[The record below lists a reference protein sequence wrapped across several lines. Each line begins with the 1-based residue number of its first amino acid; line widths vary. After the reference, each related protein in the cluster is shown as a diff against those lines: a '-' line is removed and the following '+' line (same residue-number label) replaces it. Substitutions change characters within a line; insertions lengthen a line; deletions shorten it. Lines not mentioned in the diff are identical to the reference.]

1 MKINL
6 EKDYPN
12 IANAIEEKDLD
23 ELRYFVVTDENYV
36 DIDDEEVDVFEPE
49 NYNFLVYVTERLS
62 NALREDGLKELIAK
76 LYEVKEFENFLDSEL
91 DLYGV
96 KSDLNGEE
104 IAKKLLSLSNEIL
117 GAKSWEKL
125 FF

>member
-1 MKINL
+1 MKIDL

-12 IANAIEEKDLD
+12 IAKAIEEKDLD
-23 ELRYFVVTDENYV
+23 EIRYFVVADENYV

-62 NALREDGLKELIAK
+62 NALGEDGLKELIAK

-96 KSDLNGEE
+96 KSELTGNEV
-104 IAKKLLSLSNEIL
+104 AKKLLSLSNDIL
-117 GAKSWEKL
+117 GAKS
-125 FF
+125 

>member
-1 MKINL
+1 MKIDL

-12 IANAIEEKDLD
+12 IANAIEDKDLD
-23 ELRYFVVTDENYV
+23 ELRYFVIADENYE

-62 NALREDGLKELIAK
+62 NALGEEGLKELIAK

-96 KSDLNGEE
+96 KSELTDEE
-104 IAKKLLSLSNEIL
+104 VAIKVLTLSEEIL
-117 GAKSWEKL
+117 GAKS
-125 FF
+125 

>member
-6 EKDYPN
+6 EANYPN
-12 IANAIEEKDLD
+12 IARAIEDKDID
-23 ELRYFVVTDENYV
+23 ELRYLVVADENYV

-62 NALREDGLKELIAK
+62 NALGEDGLKDLIAK
-76 LYEVKEFENFLDSEL
+76 LYEVSEFENFLDSEL

-96 KSDLNGEE
+96 KSNLTGDEVAIKVLKISEN
-104 IAKKLLSLSNEIL
+104 IL
-117 GAKSWEKL
+117 GDNS
-125 FF
+125 

>member
-1 MKINL
+1 MKIDL

-12 IANAIEEKDLD
+12 IAKAIEEKDLD
-23 ELRYFVVTDENYV
+23 EIRYFVVADENYV

-62 NALREDGLKELIAK
+62 NALGEDGLKELIAK

-96 KSDLNGEE
+96 KSELTGNEV
-104 IAKKLLSLSNEIL
+104 ATKLLSLSNDIL
-117 GAKSWEKL
+117 GAKS
-125 FF
+125 

>member
-62 NALREDGLKELIAK
+62 NALGEDGLKELIAK

-117 GAKSWEKL
+117 GAKS
-125 FF
+125 

>member
-6 EKDYPN
+6 EKDYPK

-23 ELRYFVVTDENYV
+23 ELRYFVIADENYV

-49 NYNFLVYVTERLS
+49 NYNFLVYVTERLG
-62 NALREDGLKELIAK
+62 NALKEEGLRELIAK

-96 KSDLNGEE
+96 KSKLNDDEV
-104 IAKKLLSLSNEIL
+104 AKKVLALSEEIL
-117 GAKSWEKL
+117 GAKSWKKL
-125 FF
+125 F

>member
-1 MKINL
+1 MKINI

-23 ELRYFVVTDENYV
+23 ELRYFVVADENYV

-49 NYNFLVYVTERLS
+49 NYNFLVYVTERLG
-62 NALREDGLKELIAK
+62 NALGEEGLRELIAK

-96 KSDLNGEE
+96 KSELDGDEV
-104 IAKKLLSLSNEIL
+104 AKTILALSENIL
-117 GAKSWEKL
+117 GAKS
-125 FF
+125 

>member
-49 NYNFLVYVTERLS
+49 NYNFLVYVTERLR
-62 NALREDGLKELIAK
+62 NALGEDGLKELIAK

-117 GAKSWEKL
+117 GAKS
-125 FF
+125 

>member
-6 EKDYPN
+6 ESDYPN
-12 IANAIEEKDLD
+12 IAKAMDEKDID
-23 ELRYFVVTDENYV
+23 ELRYLVVADENYV

-62 NALREDGLKELIAK
+62 GVLGEEGLRDLIAK
-76 LYEVKEFENFLDSEL
+76 LYEIKEFENFLDSEL

-96 KSDLNGEE
+96 KSELNGDEVS
-104 IAKKLLSLSNEIL
+104 KKILALSEEIL
-117 GAKSWEKL
+117 GAKS
-125 FF
+125 

>member
-117 GAKSWEKL
+117 GAKS
-125 FF
+125 